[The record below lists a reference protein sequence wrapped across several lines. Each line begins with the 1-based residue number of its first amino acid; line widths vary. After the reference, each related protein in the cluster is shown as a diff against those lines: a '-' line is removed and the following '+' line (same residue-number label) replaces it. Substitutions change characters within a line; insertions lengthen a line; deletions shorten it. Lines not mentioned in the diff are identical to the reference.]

1 MDYIPTLD
9 GEDEIQSCSGC
20 RGEIEIEHH
29 LLRYGEMVFKLRLPQ
44 FALLCFYFKLHN
56 FVIGVDERRTYLHS
70 IVMFVVT
77 FNSSITTFK

>member
-1 MDYIPTLD
+1 MLD
-9 GEDEIQSCSGC
+9 GEDETQSCSGC

-29 LLRYGEMVFKLRLPQ
+29 PLRYEEMVLKLRLPQ

-56 FVIGVDERRTYLHS
+56 FVIGVDVRRTYLHS